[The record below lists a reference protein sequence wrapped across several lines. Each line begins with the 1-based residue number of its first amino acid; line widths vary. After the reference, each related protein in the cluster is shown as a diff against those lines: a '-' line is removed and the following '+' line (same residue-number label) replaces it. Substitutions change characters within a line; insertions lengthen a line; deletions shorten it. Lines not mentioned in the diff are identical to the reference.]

1 VRATLTDDAA
11 SDLASA
17 KKKKKHSGCP
27 APLAP
32 ERRRCFV
39 RCRERSVA
47 TGGGGAY
54 GWARRH
60 ARGLGAIVEG
70 ATRTF
75 QGHRVGEL
83 VLGALLEDL
92 RGGRKGR
99 SVPIMPGSARLAN
112 ATITGAGST
121 LGRGRRARG
130 VHAEASRAKIR
141 IDGRGDDVQHLM
153 TRRDAS
159 RARSR
164 AAEARCWFLLTRG
177 LPSQIGKM
185 ARDGSRERARTCM
198 TVSGVRPAGPA
209 PMRISAVAVGE
220 TSSGMVVSGR
230 REVEWNARARVSL
243 VSMSDSFAR
252 TVFISQ

>member
-1 VRATLTDDAA
+1 
-11 SDLASA
+11 
-17 KKKKKHSGCP
+17 
-27 APLAP
+27 
-32 ERRRCFV
+32 
-39 RCRERSVA
+39 
-47 TGGGGAY
+47 
-54 GWARRH
+54 
-60 ARGLGAIVEG
+60 
-70 ATRTF
+70 
-75 QGHRVGEL
+75 
-83 VLGALLEDL
+83 
-92 RGGRKGR
+92 
-99 SVPIMPGSARLAN
+99 MPGSARLAN

>member
-1 VRATLTDDAA
+1 M
-11 SDLASA
+11 
-17 KKKKKHSGCP
+17 
-27 APLAP
+27 
-32 ERRRCFV
+32 

-99 SVPIMPGSARLAN
+99 SVPIMPGSARRVSRMRRSQA
-112 ATITGAGST
+112 
-121 LGRGRRARG
+121 RARLS
-130 VHAEASRAKIR
+130 VADVAREASTPKPLARRYVSTVTETTCDTSRLGA
-141 IDGRGDDVQHLM
+141 
-153 TRRDAS
+153 TRRGLGPARRKRVVGSSS
-159 RARSR
+159 RAGCGVRSGKWR
-164 AAEARCWFLLTRG
+164 ATDRF
-177 LPSQIGKM
+177 P
-185 ARDGSRERARTCM
+185 RERARTCM

-230 REVEWNARARVSL
+230 REVEWARGKCVARIYVGFFRMMHIL
-243 VSMSDSFAR
+243 VN
-252 TVFISQ
+252 TLC

>member
-1 VRATLTDDAA
+1 
-11 SDLASA
+11 
-17 KKKKKHSGCP
+17 
-27 APLAP
+27 
-32 ERRRCFV
+32 
-39 RCRERSVA
+39 
-47 TGGGGAY
+47 
-54 GWARRH
+54 
-60 ARGLGAIVEG
+60 
-70 ATRTF
+70 
-75 QGHRVGEL
+75 
-83 VLGALLEDL
+83 
-92 RGGRKGR
+92 
-99 SVPIMPGSARLAN
+99 MPGSARLAN

-141 IDGRGDDVQHLM
+141 IDGRGDDVHHLM

-252 TVFISQ
+252 TAFISQ

>member
-1 VRATLTDDAA
+1 
-11 SDLASA
+11 
-17 KKKKKHSGCP
+17 
-27 APLAP
+27 
-32 ERRRCFV
+32 
-39 RCRERSVA
+39 
-47 TGGGGAY
+47 
-54 GWARRH
+54 
-60 ARGLGAIVEG
+60 
-70 ATRTF
+70 
-75 QGHRVGEL
+75 
-83 VLGALLEDL
+83 
-92 RGGRKGR
+92 
-99 SVPIMPGSARLAN
+99 MPGSARLAN

-141 IDGRGDDVQHLM
+141 IDGRGDDVHHLM

-230 REVEWNARARVSL
+230 REIEWSARATTSI
-243 VSMSDSFAR
+243 VSMSRILSHEPYLLVN
-252 TVFISQ
+252 TLC

>member
-1 VRATLTDDAA
+1 MFREVSRAKRRD
-11 SDLASA
+11 
-17 KKKKKHSGCP
+17 G
-27 APLAP
+27 
-32 ERRRCFV
+32 RRRGV
-39 RCRERSVA
+39 RVGSTA
-47 TGGGGAY
+47 P
-54 GWARRH
+54 
-60 ARGLGAIVEG
+60 RGLGAIVEG

-112 ATITGAGST
+112 ATITGARST

-164 AAEARCWFLLTRG
+164 AAEARWWFFLTRG
-177 LPSQIGKM
+177 LRRQIGKM
-185 ARDGSRERARTCM
+185 ARDGPVSEGACAYLHDGLGRAPRGAGAHADLRGGGGGNVERHGSQWSARGRMERPREGVARIYVGFFRTN
-198 TVSGVRPAGPA
+198 
-209 PMRISAVAVGE
+209 RIY
-220 TSSGMVVSGR
+220 
-230 REVEWNARARVSL
+230 
-243 VSMSDSFAR
+243 
-252 TVFISQ
+252 